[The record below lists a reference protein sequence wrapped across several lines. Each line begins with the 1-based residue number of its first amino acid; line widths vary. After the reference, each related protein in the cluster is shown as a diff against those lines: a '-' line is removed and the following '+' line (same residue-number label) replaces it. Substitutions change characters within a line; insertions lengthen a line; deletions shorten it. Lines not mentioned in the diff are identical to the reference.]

1 MRNRLSTRA
10 LRRAGMF
17 FATAA
22 LASCASSMTPAEREM
37 GSARDRW
44 RSHGF
49 VSYDFTVRQLC
60 FCPVEITQ
68 PTLVQVRNGA
78 VVSATSVETGAAVD
92 LRTGKTI
99 DEIFDDIDRT
109 FDRGRVVKVT
119 YDATYGYPTE
129 AQLDRIEQAIDDEG
143 HYFITSFQP
152 R

>member
-1 MRNRLSTRA
+1 MRHRRTTA
-10 LRRAGMF
+10 ARRAGI
-17 FATAA
+17 A
-22 LASCASSMTPAEREM
+22 LAATVLVACASSMTAAEREM
-37 GSARDRW
+37 GTARDRW

-49 VSYDFTVRQLC
+49 VNYDFTVRQLC

-68 PTLVQVRNGA
+68 PTRVEVRNGV
-78 VVSATSVETGAAVD
+78 VVSARSVETGAAVD

-109 FDRGRVVKVT
+109 FDRGRVIKAT

-143 HYFITSFQP
+143 HYFILSFQP